1 MIEFCKLHSLLA
13 QGNLAMRLLLS
24 LVISLLLLSSGT
36 AHAQSV
42 SGGELAMVGEF
53 WAHYVSAKSG
63 EVWLEL
69 YRVGD
74 EYELRNTTLVVNERR
89 EDRWDEEFKAVQVDQ
104 STKPLFLVRGLEEL
118 RSGKVTT
125 LVHDWKFLYPGQV
138 DYIRPEGG
146 AYYTLTAVGEAV
158 DQGPSQVAIQKYK
171 LILSGSSLRQV
182 SQTLIGWNRFI
193 DNTTPGV
200 IWAGDLDRD
209 GKLDLFMDTAR
220 HYAYVEYALF
230 LSSAA
235 KEEEFVGKVATWMAG
250 VD

>member
-1 MIEFCKLHSLLA
+1 MIECWKLHSLMA

-24 LVISLLLLSSGT
+24 LVIVLLFLGSGT
-36 AHAQSV
+36 AHAQS
-42 SGGELAMVGEF
+42 GELAMTGEF
-53 WAHYVSAKSG
+53 WAQFVSAKSG
-63 EVWLEL
+63 EVWLGL
-69 YRVGD
+69 YQVGD
-74 EYELRNTTLVVNERR
+74 EYELRSTTLVVNERR

-125 LVHDWKFLYPGQV
+125 LVHDWKFLYPGQISYFRS
-138 DYIRPEGG
+138 DASTR
-146 AYYTLTAVGEAV
+146 YTLRAVGEAV
-158 DQGPSQVAIQKYK
+158 DQGQSQVAIKNYG

-182 SQTLIGWNRFI
+182 SQTLIGWDRFI
-193 DNTTPGV
+193 DGTTPGV

-209 GKLDLFMDTAR
+209 GKLDLFMDTSR
-220 HYAYVEYALF
+220 HYGYVEYALF

-235 KEEEFVGKVATWMAG
+235 AEEEFVGKVATWMAG

>member
-1 MIEFCKLHSLLA
+1 MAFK
-13 QGNLAMRLLLS
+13 QGNLAMRLLFP
-24 LVISLLLLSSGT
+24 LVISLLLLGSST
-36 AHAQSV
+36 AYAQSV
-42 SGGELAMVGEF
+42 SGGELAMTGEF
-53 WAHYVSAKSG
+53 WAQFVSAKSG
-63 EVWLEL
+63 EVWLGL
-69 YRVGD
+69 YQVGD
-74 EYELRNTTLVVNERR
+74 EYELRSTTLVVNERR

-138 DYIRPEGG
+138 GDLRSDDNIS
-146 AYYTLTAVGEAV
+146 YTLKAIGEAV
-158 DQGPSQVAIQKYK
+158 DQGPSQVAIKNYK

-182 SQTLIGWNRFI
+182 SQTLIGWTRGI
-193 DNTTPGV
+193 DGTTPGV

-220 HYAYVEYALF
+220 HYAGVEYSLF

-235 KEEEFVGKVATWMAG
+235 KEGEFVGKVATWRAS